1 MSWKGCRKKMENGII
16 IMPLQ
21 VPEQEIQQVL
31 CQNSDGDGTGQPDVS
46 ETLSAAAVS
55 GTVVS
60 EYEYRI
66 RLSETGR
73 RYGKLVL
80 PVPVHEYALSGL
92 LLYALLVFW

>member
-1 MSWKGCRKKMENGII
+1 MNNNQNQNRSTGPII
-16 IMPLQ
+16 DIQGNETTGRIMRP
-21 VPEQEIQQVL
+21 VAYR
-31 CQNSDGDGTGQPDVS
+31 QPDVS

-55 GTVVS
+55 GTMVS